1 MTDAIER
8 LYEQVLVLRCQAGDQ
23 SAFEELV
30 LRYAPRLAY
39 FLRRMLGPDRADDV
53 LQEVWVAAFRGLA
66 RLAAPA
72 AFSTWLYRIA
82 RDRAYRELRTT
93 GRANYV
99 PLEEDPVDVVDDE
112 PAFSADDAQRIH
124 QCLNLLSPE
133 HREVLTLR
141 FIEDMS
147 YDEIASVVGGKVGTI
162 RSWIY
167 YAKQALRRLI
177 NVKPDDV

>member
-1 MTDAIER
+1 
-8 LYEQVLVLRCQAGDQ
+8 
-23 SAFEELV
+23 
-30 LRYAPRLAY
+30 
-39 FLRRMLGPDRADDV
+39 MLGYDRADYV
-53 LQEVWVAAFRGLA
+53 LQEVWVDAYCGLA

-82 RDRAYRELRTT
+82 RDRAYRELRAS

-99 PLEEDPVDVVDDE
+99 ALEEDPVEVVDDE
-112 PAFSADDAQRIH
+112 PAFSADEAQRIH

-147 YDEIASVVGGKVGTI
+147 YDEIASVVGCKVGTI
-162 RSWIY
+162 RSRIY

-177 NVKPDDV
+177 PVRPEDD

>member
-8 LYEQVLVLRCQAGDQ
+8 FYEQVLVLRCQAGDQ
-23 SAFEELV
+23 RAFEELV
-30 LRYAPRLAY
+30 VRYSPRLAY

-53 LQEVWVAAFRGLA
+53 LQEVWVDAFRGLPK
-66 RLAAPA
+66 LAAPG

-82 RDRAYRELRTT
+82 RDRAYRELRAS

-99 PLEEDPVDVVDDE
+99 ALEEDPVEVVDDE
-112 PAFSADDAQRIH
+112 PEFSADDAQRIH
-124 QCLNLLSPE
+124 QSLNLLSPE

-147 YDEIASVVGGKVGTI
+147 YDQIASVVGCKVGTI
-162 RSWIY
+162 RSRIF

-177 NVKPDDV
+177 DVRPEDA